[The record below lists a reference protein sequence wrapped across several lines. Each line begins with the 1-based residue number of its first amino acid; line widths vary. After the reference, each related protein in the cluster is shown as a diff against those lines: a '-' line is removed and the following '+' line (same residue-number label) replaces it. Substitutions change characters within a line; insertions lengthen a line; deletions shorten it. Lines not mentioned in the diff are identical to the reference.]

1 MTNRQISF
9 HNQAN
14 TMIQNLA
21 KRNMEGFFFESS
33 EALLSELKS
42 RLPKGC
48 TVSWGGSETLKE
60 TGIMDLLTNG
70 DYQTVDRTAAKNK
83 EEQRQLYA
91 KQVLSDYYFMST
103 NAITLD
109 GELINIDG
117 NSNRVGCLVH
127 GPEHVFLIVGMN
139 KVVPDI
145 ASGIKRVQDIAAPP
159 NGVRLQ
165 KNTPCAVTG
174 RCGNCFSPECMC
186 SQIVITRRSGH
197 TGRIQVFLVAEDL
210 GY

>member
-9 HNQAN
+9 QNQAN

-70 DYQTVDRTAAKNK
+70 DYETVDRTAAKTK

-197 TGRIQVFLVAEDL
+197 TGRIQVFFVAEDL